1 MKAVENRALTAVEAV
16 LSDAIR
22 RWDGARLDV
31 APDAPLVDLT
41 MKDAG
46 TTFSVVWAG
55 EGFPADIDAALRSAR
70 MADIHPSTSTPL
82 VVARRMSP
90 GAVAVLEERGVSW
103 VDETGRASV
112 HAEPGVAIVIDR
124 ERPPAE
130 NARPLRRSSRWAP
143 GTAAVAETVLVR
155 ATRLPDA
162 RAEPLPSVT
171 RLAADAGVSTA
182 LVSRALQGFDAEGW
196 TSKSGAA
203 RGPRAA
209 RTLDDPPA
217 MLSSWAAWH
226 AEQAPTRIGVHALVD
241 DPDRFVRERLA
252 PHLRAEDWAL
262 TGWLALQHTAPF
274 VTSVPL
280 LTMYLGPALY
290 DDDAALDRLLNGAG
304 LRRVDRGARMEILR
318 ADDLVLRGAEPDVPA
333 GKGQG
338 TSSPASVR
346 RASAIRL
353 YGDLLRMGAR
363 GPDAAEHLRQSRI
376 GF

>member
-1 MKAVENRALTAVEAV
+1 MEAVENRALTAVEAV
-16 LSDAIR
+16 LSDTIR

-31 APDAPLVDLT
+31 APDAPLIGLT
-41 MKDAG
+41 LKDAG
-46 TTFSVVWAG
+46 ATFSVVWAG
-55 EGFPADIDAALRSAR
+55 EGFPADVEAALRSTR
-70 MADIHPSTSTPL
+70 MADIQTPTSTPL

-112 HAEPGVAIVIDR
+112 HAESGVAIVIDR

-130 NARPLRRSSRWAP
+130 KMRPLSHSSRWAP

-155 ATRLPDA
+155 AARLPAA

-182 LVSRALQGFDAEGW
+182 LASRALQGFDAEGW
-196 TSKSGAA
+196 TSKSGAS

-209 RTLDDPPA
+209 RTLVDPSA
-217 MLSSWAAWH
+217 MLSSWASWH
-226 AEQAPTRIGVHALVD
+226 AEQVPSRIGVHALVD
-241 DPDRFVRERLA
+241 DPDRFVRDRLM
-252 PHLRAEDWAL
+252 PHLGADDWAL

-274 VTSVPL
+274 LTSVPL
-280 LTMYLGPALY
+280 LSIYLAPTLF
-290 DDDAALDRLLNGAG
+290 DDETALDRLLTGAG
-304 LRRVDRGARMEILR
+304 LRRVDRGARVEILR
-318 ADDLVLRGAEPDVPA
+318 ADELVLRGAEPDLPA
-333 GKGQG
+333 GEEQS
-338 TSSPASVR
+338 TPSPASVR
-346 RASAIRL
+346 RTSAVRL

-363 GPDAAEHLRQSRI
+363 GPDAAEHLRQTRI